1 MNGVGIEISAETM
14 ERVQALLANVPKGA
28 ERAYMNAINR
38 GLSRVKTAAWKGIKQ
53 VYTVQ
58 ASALNAATSTSMQKA
73 STGSLAGFVRFAG
86 YKIPLYKFKVSPKQP
101 GGRKL
106 VHASVKKGG
115 GATFESAFI
124 AAMKSGHIGVFE
136 RTGEQ
141 GIEGR
146 LARARTSGGTMHTE
160 KLEEKMGLSAA
171 QMAGQETVSRQVQEE
186 AQRLVNERLE
196 HEIDRLL
203 NGYGR

>member
-38 GLSRVKTAAWKGIKQ
+38 GLSRVKTAAWQGIKQ

-58 ASALNAATSTSMQKA
+58 ASALNAATNTSIQKA
-73 STGSLAGFVRFAG
+73 STGNLAGFVRFAG

-101 GGRKL
+101 GGKKL
-106 VHASVKKGG
+106 VRASVKKGG
-115 GATFESAFI
+115 GAVFESAFI
-124 AAMKSGHIGVFE
+124 AAMKSGHVGVFE

-141 GIEGR
+141 GIAGR
-146 LARARTSGGTMHTE
+146 LAKAKTPGGTMHTE

-171 QMAGQETVSRQVQEE
+171 QMAGQEAVSRQVQEE

-203 NGYGR
+203 NGYGG

>member
-28 ERAYMNAINR
+28 ERAYTNAINR
-38 GLSRVKTAAWKGIKQ
+38 GLSRVKTAAWQGIKQ

-58 ASALNAATSTSMQKA
+58 AAALNAATNTRIQKA
-73 STGSLAGFVRFAG
+73 STGNLAGFVRFAG

-101 GGRKL
+101 GGKKL
-106 VHASVKKGG
+106 VRASVKKGG

-136 RTGEQ
+136 R
-141 GIEGR
+141 EGR
-146 LARARTSGGTMHTE
+146 KRLPVSE
-160 KLEEKMGLSAA
+160 LMGLSAA
-171 QMAGQETVSRQVQEE
+171 QMAAEETVSRQVQEE

-203 NGYGR
+203 NGYGG

>member
-14 ERVQALLANVPKGA
+14 ERVQTLLANIPKGA

-38 GLSRVKTAAWKGIKQ
+38 GLSRVKTAAWQGIKQ

-58 ASALNAATSTSMQKA
+58 AAALNAATNTRIQKA
-73 STGSLAGFVRFAG
+73 GTGNLAGFVRFAG

-101 GGRKL
+101 GGKKL
-106 VHASVKKGG
+106 VRASVKKGG
-115 GATFESAFI
+115 GAVFESAFI
-124 AAMKSGHIGVFE
+124 AAMKSGHVGVFE

-141 GIEGR
+141 GIAGR
-146 LARARTSGGTMHTE
+146 LAKTKTPGGTMHTE

-171 QMAGQETVSRQVQEE
+171 QMAGQEAVSRQVQEE

-203 NGYGR
+203 NGYGG

>member
-1 MNGVGIEISAETM
+1 MNGIGIEISAETM

-28 ERAYMNAINR
+28 ERAYTNAINR
-38 GLSRVKTAAWKGIKQ
+38 GLSRVKTAAWRGIKQ

-58 ASALNAATSTSMQKA
+58 ASALNKATSTTIQKA
-73 STGSLAGFVRFAG
+73 SMGNLAGFVRFAG
-86 YKIPLYKFKVSPKQP
+86 YKIPLYKFKVSPRQP
-101 GGRKL
+101 GSNKL
-106 VHASVKKGG
+106 VRASVKKGG
-115 GATFESAFI
+115 GAVFESAFI
-124 AAMKSGHIGVFE
+124 AAMKSGHVGVFE

-141 GIEGR
+141 GIKSR
-146 LARARTSGGTMHTE
+146 MAKSKTPGGTLHTE
-160 KLEEKMGLSAA
+160 KLEEIMGLSAA

-186 AQRLVNERLE
+186 AQQLVNERLE

>member
-14 ERVQALLANVPKGA
+14 ERVQTLLANVPKGA

-38 GLSRVKTAAWKGIKQ
+38 GLSRVKTAAWQGIKQ

-58 ASALNAATSTSMQKA
+58 AAALNAATNTRIQKA
-73 STGSLAGFVRFAG
+73 STGNLAGFVRFAG

-101 GGRKL
+101 GGKKL
-106 VHASVKKGG
+106 VRASVKKGG

-124 AAMKSGHIGVFE
+124 AAMKSGHVGIFE

-141 GIEGR
+141 GIAGR
-146 LARARTSGGTMHTE
+146 LAKAKTPGGTMHTE
-160 KLEEKMGLSAA
+160 KLEEKMGLSTA
-171 QMAGQETVSRQVQEE
+171 QMAGRETVSRQVQEE

-203 NGYGR
+203 NGYRG

>member
-14 ERVQALLANVPKGA
+14 ERVQTLLANVPKGA

-38 GLSRVKTAAWKGIKQ
+38 GLSRVKTAAWQGIKQ

-58 ASALNAATSTSMQKA
+58 AAALNAATNTRIQKA
-73 STGSLAGFVRFAG
+73 STGNLAGFVHFAG

-101 GGRKL
+101 GGKKL
-106 VHASVKKGG
+106 VRASVKKGG

-124 AAMKSGHIGVFE
+124 AAMKSGHVGIFE

-141 GIEGR
+141 GIVGR
-146 LARARTSGGTMHTE
+146 LAKAKTPGGTMHTE
-160 KLEEKMGLSAA
+160 KLEEKMGLSTA
-171 QMAGQETVSRQVQEE
+171 QMAGRETVSRQVQEE

-203 NGYGR
+203 NGYRG